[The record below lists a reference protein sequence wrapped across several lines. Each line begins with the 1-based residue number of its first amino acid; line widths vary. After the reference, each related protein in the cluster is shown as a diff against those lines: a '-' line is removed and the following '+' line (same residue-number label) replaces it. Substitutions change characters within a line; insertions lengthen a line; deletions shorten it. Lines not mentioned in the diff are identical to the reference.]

1 MIKVTREQS
10 KPKKATHT
18 STCLTDQN
26 VFEKGRAIEG
36 TNIQDSG
43 TEAAVVAAAVAAAAR
58 LTDADLV
65 RWL

>member
-10 KPKKATHT
+10 KTKKATHT
-18 STCLTDQN
+18 NTCFTNQN
-26 VFEKGRAIEG
+26 VFEKEKAIEG

-65 RWL
+65 R